1 MINMKKQLI
10 LFLCFTSSTIAFS
23 QDKSFIL
30 TGGWAVALPN
40 YSDVSVNGFKIGAQW
55 EKATIQN
62 HWGWGIE
69 ADYINFKQ
77 IGPKPAANSVNK
89 FRTIPL
95 TFYGKYLIG
104 NDKLQAY
111 AKAGAGFQFTKVSSE
126 TPSLYVSDN
135 DFGIALT
142 AGAGVYYTLTE
153 YLYLNL
159 DYGFLYLTNSS
170 YNSGI
175 INSVSLGIGFK
186 MN

>member
-1 MINMKKQLI
+1 MKYLI
-10 LFLCFTSSTIAFS
+10 LIVCFFSSLVVLS

-40 YSDVSVNGFKIGAQW
+40 YSDVSVNGFRLSGQW
-55 EKATIQN
+55 EKASVQD

-69 ADYINFKQ
+69 ADYIDFKQ
-77 IGPKPAANSVNK
+77 TGPSKIASNSVNK
-89 FRTIPL
+89 FHTIPL

-104 NDKLQAY
+104 NDKIQAY
-111 AKAGAGFQFTKVSSE
+111 AKAGAGVQFTRVSLESS
-126 TPSLYVSDN
+126 SLFVSDN

-142 AGAGVYYTLTE
+142 TGAGVYYTLTE

-170 YNSGI
+170 YSSGI
-175 INSVSLGIGFK
+175 INSVNLGIGFK

>member
-1 MINMKKQLI
+1 MKKHLM
-10 LFLCFTSSTIAFS
+10 LLLLCSAVSTAAFS
-23 QDKSFIL
+23 QTKSFIL

-40 YSDVSVNGFKIGAQW
+40 YSDVSVNGFRLSGQW
-55 EKATIQN
+55 EKASIQD
-62 HWGWGIE
+62 HLGWGIE

-77 IGPKPAANSVNK
+77 TGPSKIASNSVNK
-89 FRTIPL
+89 FHTIPL

-104 NDKLQAY
+104 NDKIQAY
-111 AKAGAGFQFTKVSSE
+111 AKAGAGVQFTRVSLES
-126 TPSLYVSDN
+126 PSLFVSDN

-142 AGAGVYYTLTE
+142 TGAGVYYTLTE

-170 YNSGI
+170 YNSGM

>member
-1 MINMKKQLI
+1 MKKHL
-10 LFLCFTSSTIAFS
+10 LFFLLLNASTAVFS

-40 YSDVSVNGFKIGAQW
+40 YSDVSMNGFKISGQW
-55 EKATIQN
+55 EKANVQN
-62 HWGWGIE
+62 HLGCGIQ
-69 ADYINFKQ
+69 ADYINFKET
-77 IGPKPAANSVNK
+77 GSKPVANSVNK

-104 NDKLQAY
+104 NDKIQAY
-111 AKAGAGFQFTKVSSE
+111 AKAGGGFQFTKVSSE
-126 TPSLYVSDN
+126 NPSLYVSDN

-142 AGAGVYYTLTE
+142 TGAGVYYTLTE

-170 YNSGI
+170 YSSGM

>member
-1 MINMKKQLI
+1 MIKHL
-10 LFLCFTSSTIAFS
+10 LFLLCLCISTLTFS

-55 EKATIQN
+55 EKAVIQE
-62 HWGWGIE
+62 HWGMGIE

-77 IGPKPAANSVNK
+77 IGSKTASNSVNK
-89 FRTIPL
+89 YRTIPL

-104 NDKLQAY
+104 NDKLQGY
-111 AKAGAGFQFTKVSSE
+111 AKAGGGVQFTKVSSE
-126 TPSLYVSDN
+126 VPNLYVSDN

-159 DYGFLYLTNSS
+159 DYGFLYITNGS
-170 YNSGI
+170 YNNGI
-175 INSVSLGIGFK
+175 INSVSLGIGFR